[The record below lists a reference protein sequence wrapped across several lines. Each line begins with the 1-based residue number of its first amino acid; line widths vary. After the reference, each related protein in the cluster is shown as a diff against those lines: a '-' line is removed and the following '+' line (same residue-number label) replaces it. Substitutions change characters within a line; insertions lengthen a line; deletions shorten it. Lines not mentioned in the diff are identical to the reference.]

1 VYKNMVV
8 RWLGVGVCLVMVMAL
23 SSCIQPTS
31 NTDLTKTAVAP
42 FISLTQAA
50 SPVPT
55 NPPGVINPTVA
66 PASPGGAVSTPAP
79 AQSLPPVGQFIRD
92 RGDTPNNL
100 AVWDERPLG
109 ADRVAGFSYANLNG
123 LPCTGFLLMAS
134 AGGTWQPNNGAL
146 ICAQQPGIEA
156 LAAVTFFLT
165 SDGQAY
171 TIVFGRVDN
180 PAVSA
185 IAVVYGD
192 NSSQTVNPVMGGF
205 LILKPGVAS
214 VSVITAI
221 DAQGNTVI
229 PNIPQSP
236 V

>member
-1 VYKNMVV
+1 VYKNMVQ
-8 RWLGVGVCLVMVMAL
+8 WLEVAVCLSMVMAL
-23 SSCIQPTS
+23 AGCIQPTS

-42 FISLTQAA
+42 FVPLTQAA
-50 SPVPT
+50 GPVPT
-55 NPPGVINPTVA
+55 NPPVVTNPTAA
-66 PASPGGAVSTPAP
+66 PASPGGAVITPAP
-79 AQSLPPVGQFIRD
+79 TQSLPLVGQFIRD

-100 AVWDERPLG
+100 TVWDERFLG
-109 ADRVAGFSYANLNG
+109 ADRLAGFSYANLNG
-123 LPCTGFLLMAS
+123 LPCAGFLLMAS
-134 AGGTWQPNNGAL
+134 AGGIWQPNNGAL
-146 ICAQQPGIEA
+146 ICAQQPGTEA
-156 LAAVTFFLT
+156 LSAVTFFLT

-185 IAVVYGD
+185 IAVVYSD
-192 NSSQTVNPVMGGF
+192 NSSQTANPVMGGF

-221 DAQGNTVI
+221 DALGNTVI